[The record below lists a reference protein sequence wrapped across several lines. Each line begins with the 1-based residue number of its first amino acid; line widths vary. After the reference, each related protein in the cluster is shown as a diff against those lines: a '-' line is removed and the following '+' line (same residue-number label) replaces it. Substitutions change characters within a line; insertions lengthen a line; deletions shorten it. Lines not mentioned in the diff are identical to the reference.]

1 MPMVEPLNDAP
12 IQNARTWNVLTTPWL
27 EVLDGRGQLLTV
39 SPLKAFETAA
49 DLHCVV
55 AANPLDLFSAHRFL
69 LTLLYWQAKAG
80 GGVTETRKSLLSGKV
95 PEEIVKAIKEESK
108 TFNLFDPK
116 KPFLQDPTA
125 ITAKKSSA
133 AYLFAEMASGT
144 NVAHFHHGDDSTSR
158 LCLRCAVLGL
168 LRLVPWSQSGG
179 AGIAPSVHGAPPIM
193 PLAVGKNL
201 CETLGLNL
209 IELPTK
215 QGKPQ
220 WTGQFTPTGIG
231 RTVPLMEGLTWNPRR
246 VHLLEPLPP
255 GSCSRCGSISLPTV
269 GPIVFEKNP
278 ACKKPEDGEWEW
290 RDPAAFYTI
299 RDGIPIKTVKTVKTG
314 REAAATVGDD
324 LRGLFVQTFGK
335 KTEPAPESLVVL
347 ANAGHADWLVVLP
360 CTNPA
365 NNKSYDHRVVHC
377 SGFGGAAP
385 SRAVG
390 WDAAT
395 RWLVGSPAE
404 SPLIRDLPSKPSR
417 GCQAFVRATA
427 TLPPGAWAVMAE
439 AADRSMDENPAAF
452 DVFTSIYWPLRNHHT
467 SLPDRQAAWMALK
480 LMASAGKHR
489 PGSQGFGGPST
500 QPWTSI
506 QINQPKGRTG
516 RGRIVTY
523 PRKIPSGRLLEPE
536 LRRIIQR
543 AGSQHPDRGI
553 DWSGLC
559 QFLHAA
565 LQQ

>member
-1 MPMVEPLNDAP
+1 MVDPQTDDQMQDAR
-12 IQNARTWNVLTTPWL
+12 AWNVLTTPWL
-27 EVLDGRGQLLTV
+27 EVLDHRGHLLTV
-39 SPLKAFETAA
+39 SPLKALETAA
-49 DLHCVV
+49 DLHRIV

-80 GGVTETRKSLLSGKV
+80 GGVTETRNSLLSGIA
-95 PEEIVKAIKEESK
+95 PEAVVEAVREESK
-108 TFNLFDPK
+108 AFNLFDPK

-144 NVAHFHHGDDSTSR
+144 NVAHFHHGDDNASR
-158 LCLRCAVLGL
+158 LCLRCALLGL

-209 IELPTK
+209 LELPTK

-246 VHLLEPLPP
+246 VHLLEPLAPS
-255 GSCSRCGSISLPTV
+255 SCSRCGSISLPTV

-290 RDPAAFYTI
+290 RDPAAFYTM
-299 RDGIPIKTVKTVKTG
+299 RDGVQIKTIKTG

-365 NNKSYDHRVVHC
+365 HNKSYDHRLVQC

-385 SRAVG
+385 SRATG
-390 WDAAT
+390 WDVTT
-395 RWLVGSPAE
+395 RCLVGSATE
-404 SPLIRDLPSKPSR
+404 SPVIRDLPTTPSR
-417 GCQAFVRATA
+417 GHLAFVRAAA
-427 TLPPGAWAVMAE
+427 TLTSGTWAVMAE
-439 AADRSMDENPAAF
+439 AAERSMEEHPAAF
-452 DVFTSIYWPLRNHHT
+452 DVFTSIYWPLRIHHA
-467 SLPDRQAAWMALK
+467 SLPGRQAAWMALK

-489 PGSQGFGGPST
+489 PGFQVLGGPSM

-506 QINQPKGRTG
+506 QVNQPEGRTDQG
-516 RGRIVTY
+516 PIVSY
-523 PRKIPSGRLLEPE
+523 PRKIPSGRLLEQE
-536 LRRIIQR
+536 LRCIIR
-543 AGSQHPDRGI
+543 KSAAKHSERGI
-553 DWSGLC
+553 DWPGLC